1 MLGHGL
7 LDDRVC
13 TEDGSLCQKR
23 DVLLV
28 SSTQSGNPVL
38 RNIYNVRWSFSS
50 VVPDFSLSAS
60 SCVIFLSARFHVLH
74 PEYLHSRI
82 QQMRNNLNF
91 CFVLCIVDM
100 EDSVNVLCDI
110 NKTSTVQ
117 DCTLVCSWSLE
128 ESARYLETLK
138 EYESYSTNAIEG
150 TEKIDFV
157 SRVQGAITSLRSL
170 NKLDAITL
178 CDRFGTLASLLCAS
192 HTRLVTPG
200 FGPTKIR
207 FILDTFHRPL
217 RYTKFQPWY
226 QNGWK
231 TLTPSVVRSLLM
243 HVTVPTR
250 VSAARHSC
258 DGYQVTPN
266 IISTHHKAIYRDY
279 LPE

>member
-1 MLGHGL
+1 VPFTASPALSWILLEAMLGHGL

-128 ESARYLETLK
+128 ESARYLETRVTQRMISREQRKLILSVEFK
-138 EYESYSTNAIEG
+138 E
-150 TEKIDFV
+150 
-157 SRVQGAITSLRSL
+157 RSL
-170 NKLDAITL
+170 V
-178 CDRFGTLASLLCAS
+178 F
-192 HTRLVTPG
+192 
-200 FGPTKIR
+200 
-207 FILDTFHRPL
+207 
-217 RYTKFQPWY
+217 
-226 QNGWK
+226 
-231 TLTPSVVRSLLM
+231 
-243 HVTVPTR
+243 
-250 VSAARHSC
+250 AA
-258 DGYQVTPN
+258 
-266 IISTHHKAIYRDY
+266 
-279 LPE
+279 